1 MRYKALFSIACVLM
15 LSANMALTGAPPMQG
30 KVLVKGSP
38 LHGANGIMFDKDDR
52 LHIASVWGQEILI
65 MDPQNGKIIKRI
77 GPEVGV
83 GTPDDLT
90 FGPDGSL
97 YWTSI
102 ASGEVGRL
110 TPDGKKTTQFI
121 APGVNPITFSDSG
134 RLFVALCFLGDGLFE
149 LDPNLKNPPR
159 KIPKDLPPD
168 AGMLNGFDFG
178 PDGFL
183 YSPVPFMGIAVKI
196 DVESGATS
204 VVADGFSAPAA
215 VKFDSRGRLHVL
227 DAEAGTVTRIDSAA
241 GSKEVI
247 ARLGS
252 TGGEWDNL
260 AFDSRGRLYVSN
272 ARDGS
277 LIEILP
283 SGPPRTISEGGM
295 VMPGGVAAVLRAGRE
310 SVLVADGWT
319 LREFDAL
326 TGKAIGV
333 EQSSFLPTG
342 LLAPLTLSADGSN
355 FVLTSWL
362 SNAVEVWN
370 PDTRQVLENYRDFAT
385 PMNAIRFQGDLV
397 VAELGSKPAARVVR
411 ATSTG
416 RTELATGLG
425 VPIGLAASGGDLWV
439 SDWAIGAVFQI
450 VANGVALSKPRPV
463 ATGLKFPEGLAVDRD
478 GSLLVVET
486 GTGRLLR
493 IDKGGTTVVAEGL
506 DVGIMLAPGFP
517 LPPTFLYNG
526 VAVGPS
532 GTIYVTGDRANVLYR
547 LAPADNKPPV
557 AVVKPQSAT
566 TFAREM
572 ELDGSDSTDPEGEPL
587 AYSWK
592 STGKTA
598 AMGRADTAKPWV
610 QFSGGSGE
618 YTFELTVTDPKG
630 ASAKAV
636 ATILYMGR

>member
-1 MRYKALFSIACVLM
+1 
-15 LSANMALTGAPPMQG
+15 
-30 KVLVKGSP
+30 
-38 LHGANGIMFDKDDR
+38 MFDKDDR

-83 GTPDDLT
+83 GTPDDLA

-97 YWTSI
+97 YWTSL
-102 ASGEVGRL
+102 ATGEVGRL

-149 LDPNLKNPPR
+149 LDPNLVNPPR

-183 YSPVPFMGIAVKI
+183 YSPVPFMGIVVKI

-204 VVADGFSAPAA
+204 VVADGFTSPSA

-227 DAEAGTVTRIDSAA
+227 DAAAGTVTRIDTATL
-241 GSKEVI
+241 SKEVI
-247 ARLGS
+247 ARLGYA
-252 TGGEWDNL
+252 GWNNL
-260 AFDSRGRLYVSN
+260 AFDSRDRLYVSHCN
-272 ARDGS
+272 DGS
-277 LIEILP
+277 VIEILP
-283 SGPPRTISEGGM
+283 SGKPRTISEGGM
-295 VMPGGVAAVLRAGRE
+295 ILPGGVAAVRRAGRE
-310 SVLVADGWT
+310 SVFVADGWT

-326 TGKAIGV
+326 TGKAIGA
-333 EQSSFLPTG
+333 EDSSFLPTG
-342 LLAPLTLSADGSN
+342 LLAPMTISADGSN
-355 FVLTSWL
+355 FVMTSWI
-362 SNAVEVWN
+362 SSAVEVWN
-370 PDTRQVLENYRDFAT
+370 PDTRQVLENYRDFAV

-397 VAELGSKPAARVVR
+397 VAELGSTPARVVR
-411 ATSTG
+411 VTSTG

-450 VANGVALSKPRPV
+450 VDNGVALSKPRPV

-493 IDKGGTTVVAEGL
+493 IDKGSTTVVAEGFE
-506 DVGIMLAPGFP
+506 VGITLAPGIA
-517 LPPTFLYNG
+517 LPPTYLFNG

-566 TFAREM
+566 SPVREM
-572 ELDGSDSTDPEGEPL
+572 VLDGSDSADPEGEPL

-592 STGKTA
+592 CTGKSA
-598 AMGRADTAKPWV
+598 AMGKTDTAKPWV
-610 QFSGGSGE
+610 QFVGGSGE
-618 YTFELTVTDPKG
+618 YSFELTVTDPKG
-630 ASAKAV
+630 ASATAV
-636 ATILYMGR
+636 ATILYTGR